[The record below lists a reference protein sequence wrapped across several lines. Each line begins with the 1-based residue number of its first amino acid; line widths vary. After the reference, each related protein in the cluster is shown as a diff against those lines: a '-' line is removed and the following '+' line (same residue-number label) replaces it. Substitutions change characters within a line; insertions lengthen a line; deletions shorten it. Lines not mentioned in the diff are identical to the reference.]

1 MTKIES
7 TEIIDLPSVK
17 VDTIYIV
24 DLAIVYAAMAEGRA
38 ISDLLT
44 VGEQAYG
51 KDGSFI
57 GYRNLSFFE

>member
-44 VGEQAYG
+44 VGEQA
-51 KDGSFI
+51 
-57 GYRNLSFFE
+57 